1 MRRFVVFACLAGVA
15 PALAAQPAR
24 EIRGHVVISRA
35 SGPVPAAGA
44 WVVLHRVA
52 PGAAGPLDSMRTD
65 RDGHFV
71 FRPRLAADDS
81 GLVFVSSSHHGIAYF
96 STPAR
101 GGRAGAGE
109 AEIVAFDTSSQGPPI
124 VVRGRH
130 IILQRG
136 GGADRRTVVE
146 VTDLENTGP
155 ATRVAPG
162 DGATVTLPLPAAAES
177 PRAAQGDVAAE
188 AMRFADAQVDV
199 LAPIAPGLRQA
210 SVSYGV
216 ALRDFPL
223 AIAVPVRAGVVEV
236 VAEDSTATVSGASF
250 DSGAMITI
258 EGRRFRR
265 WTAQDVAAGAT
276 ITIGG
281 LAGSGLPTWQIALLA
296 VLVAAL
302 IGVGIVARRTSTP
315 AVTLPTLGTVGLGGL
330 SAARGDAAERLARRI
345 AALDAAFK
353 AQAAPSADA
362 RAAYETERAALKAEL
377 SQLLAGGG
385 TRS

>member
-1 MRRFVVFACLAGVA
+1 MRRFVVCAGLALVA
-15 PALAAQPAR
+15 PALAAQPVR

-35 SGPVPAAGA
+35 GGPAPAAGA

-65 RDGHFV
+65 REGHFV

-81 GLVFVSSSHHGIAYF
+81 GLVFASSSHHGIAYF
-96 STPAR
+96 STPSR
-101 GGRAGAGE
+101 GGRVAGE
-109 AEIVAFDTSSQGPPI
+109 LEIVAFDTTSQGPPI

-130 IILQRG
+130 VIVQRG
-136 GGADRRTVVE
+136 GGGDRRTVVE

-162 DGATVTLPLPAAAES
+162 EGATATLPLPSSAES

-188 AMRFADAQVDV
+188 AMRFRDAAVDV

-210 SVSYGV
+210 SVNYGV
-216 ALRDFPL
+216 KLAAFPL
-223 AIAVPVRAGVVEV
+223 EIAVPVRVGVFEV
-236 VAEDSTATVSGASF
+236 VAEDSTATVSGAAF
-250 DSGAMITI
+250 GSGEAITI

-265 WTAQDVAAGAT
+265 WTAQDVPAGTT
-276 ITIGG
+276 ITIAGIGG
-281 LAGSGLPTWQIALLA
+281 STFPVWQAGLLA
-296 VLVAAL
+296 ALVAAL
-302 IGVGIVARRTSTP
+302 IGVGVMARRTTQR
-315 AVTLPTLGTVGLGGL
+315 AVALPTLGTVGLGGL

-353 AQAAPSADA
+353 AQASPSDEA
-362 RAAYETERAALKAEL
+362 RAAYDTERAALKAEL
-377 SQLLAGGG
+377 SQLLAAGG